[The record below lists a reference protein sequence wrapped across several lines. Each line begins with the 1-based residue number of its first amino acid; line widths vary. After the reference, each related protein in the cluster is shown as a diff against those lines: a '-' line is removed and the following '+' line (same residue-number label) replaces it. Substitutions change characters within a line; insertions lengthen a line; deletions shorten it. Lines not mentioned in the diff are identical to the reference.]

1 MKSIRIIWADDEID
15 LLKPHII
22 FLEEK
27 GFMVDTVYNGTDA
40 VEKCKSNKYD
50 IIFLD
55 ENMPGLTGIETLE
68 KIREFDN
75 NTPTVLITKSEEEN
89 IMDKAIGSKI
99 SDYLIKPVNPNQIFL
114 TVKKHVQNR
123 QIISDKRVTDYQAE
137 FGKIGLL
144 INQANTFNDWVDI
157 YKKLAYW
164 ELELDENTD
173 QGMKEVLVM
182 QYNEANSQFA
192 RFIKNNYIGWFDEK
206 NKNKPLLSPNLF
218 KEKIFPLTDNNKKVV
233 VLLID
238 NLRYDQWRVLAPT
251 LGNYYKIITD
261 ELYCGI
267 LPSTTQYS
275 RNAIFAGL
283 MPLEIE
289 KLYPALWSYDDEEG
303 KKNLFEEELL
313 QSQLSRLGKG
323 YKFFYRKIQ
332 NVKEGQKLINSYTD
346 LLKYQLSVIIYNFV
360 DMLSHARTD
369 REIIREL
376 ANDESAYR
384 SLTLSWFE
392 HSTLFELLKL
402 LARQDITLLITTD
415 HGSIKVLNALKV
427 IGDKYTSTNLRYKT
441 GKNLNY
447 NEKEVFDIK
456 DPASAHLPS
465 SNVTSKYIFA
475 TKQDF
480 FAYPSNYNYYVNFYK
495 NTFQHGGISMQE
507 ILIPVIHLEPL

>member
-1 MKSIRIIWADDEID
+1 VKSIRIIWADDEID

-192 RFIKNNYIGWFDEK
+192 RFIKNNYIGWFE
-206 NKNKPLLSPNLF
+206 
-218 KEKIFPLTDNNKKVV
+218 
-233 VLLID
+233 
-238 NLRYDQWRVLAPT
+238 
-251 LGNYYKIITD
+251 
-261 ELYCGI
+261 
-267 LPSTTQYS
+267 
-275 RNAIFAGL
+275 
-283 MPLEIE
+283 
-289 KLYPALWSYDDEEG
+289 
-303 KKNLFEEELL
+303 
-313 QSQLSRLGKG
+313 
-323 YKFFYRKIQ
+323 
-332 NVKEGQKLINSYTD
+332 
-346 LLKYQLSVIIYNFV
+346 
-360 DMLSHARTD
+360 
-369 REIIREL
+369 
-376 ANDESAYR
+376 
-384 SLTLSWFE
+384 
-392 HSTLFELLKL
+392 
-402 LARQDITLLITTD
+402 
-415 HGSIKVLNALKV
+415 
-427 IGDKYTSTNLRYKT
+427 
-441 GKNLNY
+441 
-447 NEKEVFDIK
+447 
-456 DPASAHLPS
+456 
-465 SNVTSKYIFA
+465 
-475 TKQDF
+475 
-480 FAYPSNYNYYVNFYK
+480 
-495 NTFQHGGISMQE
+495 
-507 ILIPVIHLEPL
+507 